1 MTTAGDNIT
10 KANIVASMESI
21 RDTYN
26 TDIVWYSG
34 TTTTIVDGVETT
46 TNNHPFQTDITGGGN
61 TGHATGSLSSDIS
74 DANVTASTI
83 VANFR
88 GYANLL
94 SRIRSVRLQKW
105 YQNQGDIRSSLT
117 YDETNITNLKADYA
131 ADMST
136 TGSSVPSSESNV
148 DASDLDDFVSSLST
162 AINTHR
168 TTTVLIE
175 EFYCHSNCHGSCHG
189 SL

>member
-10 KANIVASMESI
+10 KANIVASMEAI
-21 RDTYN
+21 RNTYN
-26 TDIVWYSG
+26 TGIVWHSG
-34 TTTTIVDGVETT
+34 
-46 TNNHPFQTDITGGGN
+46 NQPFQTDITGGNASGY
-61 TGHATGSLSSDIS
+61 ATGSFSSDIS

-83 VANFR
+83 VTNFR

-94 SRIRSVRLQKW
+94 SRIRSVNLKKW
-105 YQNQGDIRSSLT
+105 YQIQSDVRAQLNSDQ
-117 YDETNITNLKADYA
+117 TNITNLTADYA
-131 ADMST
+131 ADMSAV
-136 TGSSVPSSESNV
+136 GSTIPSSGTNV
-148 DASDLDDFVSSLST
+148 DASDLDDFVTSLST
-162 AINTHR
+162 AINNHR

>member
-21 RDTYN
+21 RNTYN
-26 TDIVWYSG
+26 AGIVWHSG
-34 TTTTIVDGVETT
+34 
-46 TNNHPFQTDITGGGN
+46 NQPFQTDITGGNASGY
-61 TGHATGSLSSDIS
+61 ATGSFSSDIS

-94 SRIRSVRLQKW
+94 SRIRSVQLKKW
-105 YQNQGDIRSSLT
+105 YQIQGNVRAQLNS
-117 YDETNITNLKADYA
+117 DETNITNLKADYA

-136 TGSSVPSSESNV
+136 TGSSVPSSETNV
-148 DASDLDDFVSSLST
+148 DASDLDDFVNSLST
-162 AINTHR
+162 AINNHR
-168 TTTVLIE
+168 TNTVLIE

>member
-10 KANIVASMESI
+10 KANIVASMEAI
-21 RDTYN
+21 RNTYN
-26 TDIVWYSG
+26 AGIVWHSG
-34 TTTTIVDGVETT
+34 
-46 TNNHPFQTDITGGGN
+46 NQPFQTDITGGNASGY
-61 TGHATGSLSSDIS
+61 ATGSFSSDIS

-94 SRIRSVRLQKW
+94 SRIRSVNLKKW
-105 YQNQGDIRSSLT
+105 YQIQGDVRAQLNS
-117 YDETNITNLKADYA
+117 DETNITNLTADYA
-131 ADMST
+131 ADMSA
-136 TGSSVPSSESNV
+136 TGSSIPSSGTNV
-148 DASDLDDFVSSLST
+148 DASDLDDFVTSLST
-162 AINTHR
+162 AINNHR
-168 TTTVLIE
+168 TNTVLIE

>member
-10 KANIVASMESI
+10 KANIVASMEAI
-21 RDTYN
+21 RNTYN
-26 TDIVWYSG
+26 TGIVWHSG
-34 TTTTIVDGVETT
+34 
-46 TNNHPFQTDITGGGN
+46 NQPFQTDITGGNASGY
-61 TGHATGSLSSDIS
+61 ATGSFSSDIS

-105 YQNQGDIRSSLT
+105 YQIQGDVRAQLNS
-117 YDETNITNLKADYA
+117 DETNITNLKADYA
-131 ADMST
+131 ADMSA
-136 TGSSVPSSESNV
+136 TGSSIPSSGTNV
-148 DASDLDDFVSSLST
+148 DASDLDDFVTSLST

>member
-21 RDTYN
+21 RNTYN
-26 TDIVWYSG
+26 AGIVWHSG
-34 TTTTIVDGVETT
+34 
-46 TNNHPFQTDITGGGN
+46 NQPFQTDITGGNASGY
-61 TGHATGSLSSDIS
+61 ATGSFSSDIS

-105 YQNQGDIRSSLT
+105 YQIQGDVRAQLNS
-117 YDETNITNLKADYA
+117 DETNITNLKADYA
-131 ADMST
+131 ADMSA
-136 TGSSVPSSESNV
+136 TGSSIPSSETNV
-148 DASDLDDFVSSLST
+148 DASDLDDFVNSLST
-162 AINTHR
+162 AINNHR
-168 TTTVLIE
+168 TNTVLIE